1 MKLLEK
7 IKIISPQLLI
17 DQSLKTQLNPTNI
30 KLMKLGQC
38 NNLCWYVNEVNVDM
52 QNKYRLTCELRMC
65 WQTKKVYIDIRNK
78 YYHNN
83 ETENY
88 NARVKKNFKHAPLL
102 DFTDTKNPV
111 RMKIPA
117 FLCHPCVMFFVITS
131 APLSAHEHIPPLSA
145 TAQIT
150 CVQTPC
156 KTLVSPVHDIQWT
169 ISYCSLKPV
178 LLFNT
183 FINII

>member
-7 IKIISPQLLI
+7 IKIKSPQLLI

-38 NNLCWYVNEVNVDM
+38 NNLCRYMNEVHVDM

-102 DFTDTKNPV
+102 DFTDTKKPSPYENPCLSLSPLCYVFCHYLCTPVSPWAHPTPVSHCTNHLCSNPV
-111 RMKIPA
+111 YTGIPRSWYPMND
-117 FLCHPCVMFFVITS
+117 FLLLIK
-131 APLSAHEHIPPLSA
+131 A
-145 TAQIT
+145 
-150 CVQTPC
+150 
-156 KTLVSPVHDIQWT
+156 
-169 ISYCSLKPV
+169 CSV
-178 LLFNT
+178 V
-183 FINII
+183 

>member
-7 IKIISPQLLI
+7 IKIKSPQLLI

-38 NNLCWYVNEVNVDM
+38 NNLCRYMNEVHVDM

-102 DFTDTKNPV
+102 DFTDTKKPSPYENPCLSLS
-111 RMKIPA
+111 P
-117 FLCHPCVMFFVITS
+117 LCYVFCHYLC
-131 APLSAHEHIPPLSA
+131 
-145 TAQIT
+145 
-150 CVQTPC
+150 TP
-156 KTLVSPVHDIQWT
+156 VSPWAHPTPVSHCT
-169 ISYCSLKPV
+169 NHLCSYPV
-178 LLFNT
+178 
-183 FINII
+183 